1 MQNIQK
7 TLSVSYAAF
16 TNGDTDLAIKSL
28 VTSFAHRSNHNW
40 TPAEKL
46 STYTFLAWLYFD
58 QRRLTNALDCLW
70 KVLYLQEQIFGINSP
85 QTANTVFNL
94 AEICRQL
101 GLSEQAEDLYERLAP
116 VAIHSL
122 GIDHP
127 CCELILKRRQEME
140 GLAAPSDNRASSSSV
155 HQTQSCLTE

>member
-1 MQNIQK
+1 MQNLQK
-7 TLSVSYAAF
+7 TLAVSYAAF
-16 TNGDTDLAIKSL
+16 AHGDTDLAIKSL
-28 VTSFAHRSNHNW
+28 VTSFSHRSNNTW

-46 STYTFLAWLYFD
+46 STNTFLAWLYFD
-58 QRRLTNALDCLW
+58 QRRLTNTLDCLW

-85 QTANTVFNL
+85 QTADTVFNL
-94 AEICRQL
+94 SEICRQL
-101 GLSEQAEDLYERLAP
+101 GLPEQAEELYERLVP

-127 CCELILKRRQEME
+127 CCKLILKRRQEMVS
-140 GLAAPSDNRASSSSV
+140 LAAPSDNRASSSSV